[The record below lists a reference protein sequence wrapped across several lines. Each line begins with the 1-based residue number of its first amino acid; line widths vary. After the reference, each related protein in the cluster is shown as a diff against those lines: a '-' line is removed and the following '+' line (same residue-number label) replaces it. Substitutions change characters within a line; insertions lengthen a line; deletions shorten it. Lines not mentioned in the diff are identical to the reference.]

1 MADVTIS
8 GLTAG
13 EPNSSAVLPYSDGST
28 TLKATVGQVG
38 VPIGTIVMWNNRG
51 GASIPTNWAL
61 CDGTNGTPDLTDKFI
76 VGYSAS
82 KAINTTGGS
91 ATASGS
97 TDATILTTNQ
107 IPSHTHTV
115 SDPGHSHGVYVV
127 NGSNATNQAAFNN
140 NIYSYIRSFALPAT
154 ASATTGIS
162 IVAAGGGTG
171 HSHTVSSIG
180 TIPPYYALAFIQ
192 KIS

>member
-8 GLTAG
+8 GLTDG
-13 EPNSSAVLPYSDGST
+13 VPNSSAVLPYSDGST

-51 GASIPTNWAL
+51 GATIPTNWVL
-61 CDGTNGTPDLTDKFI
+61 CDGTNGTPDLRDRFI

-91 ATASGS
+91 ATASGA
-97 TDATILTTNQ
+97 TDATVLTTAQ
-107 IPSHTHTV
+107 MPAHTHTV
-115 SDPGHSHGVYVV
+115 TDPGHTHSFSVY
-127 NGSNATNQAAFNN
+127 NAGNSGTDYARNSLPQFSRTASTN
-140 NIYSYIRSFALPAT
+140 
-154 ASATTGIS
+154 SATTGIT
-162 IVAAGGGTG
+162 IAATGGGTG

>member
-8 GLTAG
+8 DLTAG
-13 EPNSSAVLPYSDGST
+13 VPNSSAVLPYSNGST

-61 CDGTNGTPDLTDKFI
+61 CDGTNGTPDLRDRFI

-97 TDATILTTNQ
+97 TDATVLTTAQ
-107 IPSHTHTV
+107 IPVHSHTATD
-115 SDPGHSHGVYVV
+115 SGHSHVV
-127 NGSNATNQAAFNN
+127 AKYAGGLQGGANLQTTSSKYGGGDYSSAAANA
-140 NIYSYIRSFALPAT
+140 NIT
-154 ASATTGIS
+154 VGNT
-162 IVAAGGGTG
+162 GGGTG